1 MLTSSFLQYLDVVVT
16 FTPTSLAALSTMT
29 VV

>member
-1 MLTSSFLQYLDVVVT
+1 MLTASISRFLDVVVT
-16 FTPTSLAALSTMT
+16 FTPTSPMAPSTMT